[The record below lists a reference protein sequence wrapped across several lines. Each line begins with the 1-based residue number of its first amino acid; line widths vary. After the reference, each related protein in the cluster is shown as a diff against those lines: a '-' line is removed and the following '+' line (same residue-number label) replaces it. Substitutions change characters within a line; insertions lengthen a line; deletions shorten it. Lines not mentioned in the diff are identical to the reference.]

1 MADGSPC
8 GFDGFMAYRT
18 DVETAIA
25 QADQLASAPPVA
37 PAATRQ
43 AAAAEAPT
51 HRDSGAIAA
60 GVKKIGGWVIGIGL
74 IVAVKACFFAGVHT
88 MTSSTPSTTYDAAP
102 TGTDTTANTAD
113 QGSASTADTSP
124 PLEPSDDGATLTKP
138 EAGAS
143 TLTMAEL
150 RYCLAEDIRIGAEK
164 SAMDDLQRSDTER
177 FNQHVDDYNNAVSD
191 RNLRCSHHSY
201 VSSQKPLAEGQVEAQ
216 RAALEL
222 EGRSRV
228 D

>member
-1 MADGSPC
+1 MPLPG
-8 GFDGFMAYRT
+8 
-18 DVETAIA
+18 
-25 QADQLASAPPVA
+25 QLSVQIN
-37 PAATRQ
+37 T
-43 AAAAEAPT
+43 
-51 HRDSGAIAA
+51 
-60 GVKKIGGWVIGIGL
+60 
-74 IVAVKACFFAGVHT
+74 CFFAGVHT
-88 MTSSTPSTTYDAAP
+88 MTSSTPSTTYDAA
-102 TGTDTTANTAD
+102 TT
-113 QGSASTADTSP
+113 SADTQP
-124 PLEPSDDGATLTKP
+124 PLEPSDDGTTLTKP
-138 EAGAS
+138 EAGTG

-164 SAMDDLQRSDTER
+164 SAMDNLQASDTER
-177 FNQHVDDYNNAVSD
+177 FNLHVDDYNNAVSD